1 MGAVLFLGPI
11 RERVAQSGFGAA
23 YLQVPRV
30 AMTMSD
36 AEKAAVMRYCA
47 DQRMPL
53 NELVSSELQEF
64 AAEICEDE

>member
-11 RERVAQSGFGAA
+11 HEGVTQSGSVAA
-23 YLQVPRV
+23 YLQVPSV

-36 AEKAAVMRYCA
+36 AEKAVMRYCA

-53 NELVSSELQEF
+53 SELVSSELQEF

>member
-1 MGAVLFLGPI
+1 MGAVMFLGPI
-11 RERVAQSGFGAA
+11 HEWVTQSGSVAA
-23 YLQVPRV
+23 YLQMPSV

-53 NELVSSELQEF
+53 SELVSSELQEF